1 MSTSATPA
9 STLGPMSSSGARS
22 GVPTAKA
29 ASAPVELDEG
39 EQRAVGG
46 RRASGH
52 GPERSGPAD
61 PTRRAEV
68 LVRILWS
75 GHTPP
80 MRPEPADT
88 PADDEPVID
97 LRALEQG
104 PDGEGW
110 RVLRVLNEQYDR
122 DPSTMPTVDQLAAAL
137 RSLADSDA

>member
-1 MSTSATPA
+1 
-9 STLGPMSSSGARS
+9 
-22 GVPTAKA
+22 
-29 ASAPVELDEG
+29 
-39 EQRAVGG
+39 
-46 RRASGH
+46 
-52 GPERSGPAD
+52 
-61 PTRRAEV
+61 
-68 LVRILWS
+68 
-75 GHTPP
+75 

-88 PADDEPVID
+88 PADDESVID

>member
-1 MSTSATPA
+1 
-9 STLGPMSSSGARS
+9 
-22 GVPTAKA
+22 
-29 ASAPVELDEG
+29 
-39 EQRAVGG
+39 
-46 RRASGH
+46 
-52 GPERSGPAD
+52 
-61 PTRRAEV
+61 
-68 LVRILWS
+68 
-75 GHTPP
+75 

-88 PADDEPVID
+88 PADHESVID

>member
-1 MSTSATPA
+1 
-9 STLGPMSSSGARS
+9 
-22 GVPTAKA
+22 
-29 ASAPVELDEG
+29 
-39 EQRAVGG
+39 
-46 RRASGH
+46 
-52 GPERSGPAD
+52 
-61 PTRRAEV
+61 
-68 LVRILWS
+68 
-75 GHTPP
+75 

-88 PADDEPVID
+88 PANDESVID

>member
-1 MSTSATPA
+1 
-9 STLGPMSSSGARS
+9 
-22 GVPTAKA
+22 
-29 ASAPVELDEG
+29 
-39 EQRAVGG
+39 
-46 RRASGH
+46 
-52 GPERSGPAD
+52 
-61 PTRRAEV
+61 
-68 LVRILWS
+68 
-75 GHTPP
+75 